1 MKKKNEQERL
11 ESAVST
17 VVRYFGR
24 IVAAALVLIALTGVY
39 KVDSSEVAVVLRFGR
54 LTGATQAEQIK
65 EPGLHFAFPY
75 IIDEVIKI
83 PVQKVQETT
92 VKTHYTKDTKSEN
105 VKNVGYVITGDSNL
119 VQIKA
124 VVKYKITDPVA
135 YALRI
140 ADIEATVDGI
150 VSGEMTA
157 AAASMTVDEILTSK
171 RNETVQTLI
180 KNIQELFDGL
190 KLGLTLTNI
199 ELPAVS
205 APAETTDAFE
215 SVISASVKKQTLIQ
229 EANDYTASRIPQAE
243 AEAQSLVSSA
253 KTDSSARQTT
263 ANEEVAVFNGL
274 YAQYK
279 ASPEVVMNSTF
290 RLRVAEALKK
300 TGATVVIPDG
310 GNTTKVILP

>member
-1 MKKKNEQERL
+1 MKKKEQERL
-11 ESAVST
+11 ESAVSA
-17 VVRYFGR
+17 VVKYFHR
-24 IVAAALVLIALTGVY
+24 IVIAALVLIALTGVY

-54 LTGATQAEQIK
+54 LTGTTQSSQIK
-65 EPGLHFAFPY
+65 QPGLHFAFPY

-135 YALRI
+135 YALRV
-140 ADIEATVDGI
+140 ADIESAVDGI
-150 VSGEMTA
+150 VSGELTA
-157 AAASMTVDEILTSK
+157 AASSMTVDDILTAK
-171 RNETVQTLI
+171 RSETAQTLV
-180 KNIQELFDGL
+180 KNVQAIFDELG
-190 KLGLTLTNI
+190 LGLTLTNI
-199 ELPAVS
+199 ELTAVS

-243 AEAQSLVSSA
+243 AEAQSLVSTA
-253 KTDSSARQTT
+253 KTNSSDRQTK
-263 ANEEVAVFNGL
+263 ASEEVAVFNGL
-274 YAQYK
+274 YEQYK
-279 ASPEVVMNSTF
+279 ASPEVVMNSAF

-300 TGATVVIPDG
+300 TGATVIVPDG
-310 GNTTKVILP
+310 GDGAKVILP

>member
-1 MKKKNEQERL
+1 MKNNEQQKL
-11 ESAVST
+11 ESAVSA
-17 VVRYFGR
+17 VVKYFGR
-24 IVAAALVLIALTGVY
+24 IVLAALVLIALTGVY
-39 KVDSSEVAVVLRFGR
+39 KVDSSEVAVVLRFGK
-54 LTGATQAEQIK
+54 LTGSSEATQIK
-65 EPGLHFAFPY
+65 QPGLHFALPY

-119 VQIKA
+119 VQIEA

-135 YALRI
+135 YALHV
-140 ADIEATVDGI
+140 ADIESTVDGI
-150 VSGEMTA
+150 VSGEITS
-157 AAASMTVDEILTSK
+157 AAASMTVDEILTEKQSELAQTLK
-171 RNETVQTLI
+171 SNVQTVFD
-180 KNIQELFDGL
+180 ELG
-190 KLGLTLTNI
+190 LGLTLTNI

-243 AEAQSLVSSA
+243 AEAQSLVSTA
-253 KTDSSARQTT
+253 KKNSSDRQTK
-263 ANEEVAVFNGL
+263 ASEEVAVFNGL
-274 YAQYK
+274 FEQYK

-290 RLRVAEALKK
+290 RLRVADALKK
-300 TGATVVIPDG
+300 CGATIILPDG
-310 GNTTKVILP
+310 GNGTKVILP

>member
-1 MKKKNEQERL
+1 MKKNEQERL
-11 ESAVST
+11 EVAVSL
-17 VVRYFGR
+17 VVKYFRR
-24 IVAAALVLIALTGVY
+24 IVVAALVLIALTGIY
-39 KVDSSEVAVVLRFGR
+39 KVDSSEVAVVLRFGHLSGSTR
-54 LTGATQAEQIK
+54 AEQIK

-75 IIDEVIKI
+75 IVDEVIKV
-83 PVQKVQETT
+83 PVQKVQEMT

-124 VVKYKITDPVA
+124 VVKYRIADPVA
-135 YALRI
+135 YALRVN
-140 ADIEATVDGI
+140 DIESTVDGI

-157 AAASMTVDEILTSK
+157 VAASMTVDDILTAK
-171 RNETVQTLI
+171 RNETTQALI
-180 KNIQELFDGL
+180 KNVQAVFDELG
-190 KLGLTLTNI
+190 LGLTLTNI

-243 AEAQSLVSSA
+243 AEAQSLVSTA
-253 KTDSSARQTT
+253 KTNSSSRQTK
-263 ANEEVAVFNGL
+263 ASEEVAVFNGL
-274 YAQYK
+274 FERYK

-290 RLRVAEALKK
+290 RQRVAAALKK
-300 TGATVVIPDG
+300 TGGTVIIPDG
-310 GNTTKVILP
+310 GNGVKVILP